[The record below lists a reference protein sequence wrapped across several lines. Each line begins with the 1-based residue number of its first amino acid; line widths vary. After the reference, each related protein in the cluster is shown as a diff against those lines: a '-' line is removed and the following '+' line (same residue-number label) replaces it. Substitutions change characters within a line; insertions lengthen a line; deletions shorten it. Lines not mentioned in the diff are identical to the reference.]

1 MIILPHLP
9 EVHVADPS
17 VKDIMEKQI
26 PERLSANPGL
36 AKEIAALVHFNITG
50 DGGGTWTLDCTGEQG
65 NVAEGATG
73 EPKMVVT
80 CADADFVKIATRQLN
95 ANMAAMSGKLK
106 FKPMDMNL
114 ALKLGKLL
122 A

>member
-1 MIILPHLP
+1 
-9 EVHVADPS
+9 VADPS
-17 VKDIMEKQI
+17 VKDIMEKTL
-26 PERLSANPGL
+26 PERLTANPGL
-36 AKEIAALVHFNITG
+36 AREIDALVHFQITG
-50 DGGGTWTLDCTGEQG
+50 DAGGTWTLDCTGAAG
-65 NVAEGATG
+65 RIAAGTSG
-73 EPKMVVT
+73 DPRMVVT
-80 CADADFVKIATRQLN
+80 CGDADFVKIATKQLN

>member
-1 MIILPHLP
+1 MA
-9 EVHVADPS
+9 ETN
-17 VKDIMEKQI
+17 VKDIMERTI
-26 PERLSANPGL
+26 PERLSANP
-36 AKEIAALVHFNITG
+36 ALVREINALVQFQITG
-50 DGGGTWTLDCTGEQG
+50 DGGGTWTLDCTGESG
-65 NVAEGATG
+65 RVDAGAAG

-80 CADADFVKIATRQLN
+80 CADADFVKIVTKQLN